1 MTGAFLYTVIIA
13 AYFLNFLFLRTY
25 KLGEEGANIPI
36 FMESLLN
43 VYWTCSLDSLRTAA
57 ALCVSILL
65 MRKISLMVMMT
76 VDLGISIRLKYGFL
90 LKVCKDII
98 IHNTEFYSM

>member
-43 VYWTCSLDSLRTAA
+43 VYWTCSFDSLRTAA

-65 MRKISLMVMMT
+65 MLKIALMMVT

-90 LKVCKDII
+90 LKVCKNII
-98 IHNTEFYSM
+98 IQD